1 MARLIWLIVAAIL
14 GLAGYDLLLR
24 QLLGWTGYFVVG
36 VGIGIAAAVVG
47 SYAHDVL
54 APSPGRGRGGAGGRD
69 R

>member
-24 QLLGWTGYFVVG
+24 DLLGWTGYFVVG

-47 SYAHDVL
+47 SYAHDAL
-54 APSPGRGRGGAGGRD
+54 SPSPQGRGRGGD